1 MKLPGPFATFSW
13 TGAGSAQTLQTAKL
27 LKHHDSAE
35 HRRASST
42 FLGLADEF
50 CLASPSTEDMVEHLR
65 VLQSGRCTAHGT
77 KSNAKTWCLREAL
90 LDIDRKFMKSARSL
104 AICRD
109 ERHQRL
115 LIRFTGSTANLE
127 TRSGVLG
134 MARDM
139 GATADN
145 IVAATKQV
153 FEQFCTPRL
162 NAPRNGGHGG
172 TSSGILDQKLLVH
185 LQEIVEV
192 IVVDEAANEG
202 KAANIGRGRRA
213 SAMELEPITPNLK
226 FVARDKAH
234 GYRRNLNL
242 ISLVTGLLLESHF
255 MFVCLFQDPQA
266 AV

>member
-1 MKLPGPFATFSW
+1 MTGLGCIACCAMKLPGSFAKFSW
-13 TGAGSAQTLQTAKL
+13 TGAGSAQRIQKAKI

-35 HRRASST
+35 HQRATSK
-42 FLGLADEF
+42 FLGLPDE
-50 CLASPSTEDMVEHLR
+50 LSVASPSTEEMVEHLR
-65 VLQSGRCTAHGT
+65 TLQSGRCVERGY
-77 KSNAKTWCLREAL
+77 KSNARTWCLREAM
-90 LDIDRKFMKSARSL
+90 LDIDRKFVNSARSL

-115 LIRFTGSTANLE
+115 LIRFTGSTTNLE

-139 GATADN
+139 GASAVC

-153 FEQFCTPRL
+153 FEQFCTPRR
-162 NAPRNGGHGG
+162 NPPRNGDHGG
-172 TSSGILDQKLLVH
+172 TADGVLDQKLLLH
-185 LQEIVEV
+185 LQDIVEV
-192 IVVDEAANEG
+192 IVVDEAANEA

-234 GYRRNLNL
+234 GYRRNLYKFAW
-242 ISLVTGLLLESHF
+242 V
-255 MFVCLFQDPQA
+255 
-266 AV
+266 